1 MYLYRTLFSAI
12 ESGNALREIVQKG
25 GIYKCFVFILYLF
38 ILFFGCSLIDKF
50 LTVKILNLT
59 LYFNFSLLFKK
70 KYLYSNQHK
79 RKTRRQ

>member
-12 ESGNALREIVQKG
+12 QRGKTLRELVQKG

-38 ILFFGCSLIDKF
+38 FLFFDCSLIDKF

-59 LYFNFSLLFKK
+59 LYFNFSLLFEKK
-70 KYLYSNQHK
+70 NLYSNQHK